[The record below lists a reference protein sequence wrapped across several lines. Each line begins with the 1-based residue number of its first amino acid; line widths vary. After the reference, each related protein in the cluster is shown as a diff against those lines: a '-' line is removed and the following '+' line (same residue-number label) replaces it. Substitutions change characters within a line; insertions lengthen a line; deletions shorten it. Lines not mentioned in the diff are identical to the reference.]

1 MISVRQSHLVSRIS
15 TQGKILMENGEQ
27 NEVFYLS
34 FVFKKFPN
42 VYCKNA
48 DDAPKSLVNT
58 DEDIVSHLAQSYIA
72 ISLMLHHPIK
82 WFSKET
88 AVTATTV

>member
-1 MISVRQSHLVSRIS
+1 MISVRQSNLVSRN
-15 TQGKILMENGEQ
+15 TQGKNLMENGEQ

-48 DDAPKSLVNT
+48 DDAPKSLVKLNKG
-58 DEDIVSHLAQSYIA
+58 E
-72 ISLMLHHPIK
+72 
-82 WFSKET
+82 
-88 AVTATTV
+88 